1 MHNLGVAILK
11 WVVNKNKNN
20 IIGKPI
26 INGNT
31 LFEVKSFH
39 ESIKEYE
46 QTPLVRLKKMA
57 GFLGLSEIFVK
68 DESFRFGLNSFKV
81 LGASYAIGKHL
92 AQKLG
97 KDIFEVPYP
106 ILKSEE
112 VSEELGDLTFTTT
125 TDGNHGRGVAWMA
138 KQLGYKAVVYMPKG
152 STQNRVNHIAEMGA
166 DVTITE
172 WNYDDT
178 VRFTSEEA
186 LKNGFEV
193 IQDTAW
199 EGYEDVPKWI
209 MQGYSTIAQEI
220 IEQLQGVRPTHIFLQ
235 AGVGAFASVIAS
247 IFISIFSKNPPK
259 IIIVEPEKADCFY
272 KSALAGKV
280 EPVTGELTT
289 IMAGLACG
297 EPNPLGWE
305 ILKECTDVFVSVPD
319 WVTARG
325 MRILGNPLKGDARII
340 SGESGAVT
348 AGLLSVIAIDDKY
361 KELKEA
367 VNLNRDSKVL
377 VINTEGNTD
386 TEVYRRIVWDG
397 DYQSIL

>member
-1 MHNLGVAILK
+1 MK
-11 WVVNKNKNN
+11 WVVNKNKSNK
-20 IIGKPI
+20 IEKPI

-57 GFLGLSEIFVK
+57 GYLGLAEVFVK

-97 KDIFEVPYP
+97 KDIFEVPFP
-106 ILKSEE
+106 ILKSDEIR
-112 VSEELGDLTFTTT
+112 EELGELTLTTT

-138 KQLGYKAVVYMPKG
+138 KQLGYKSVVFMPKG

-166 DVTITE
+166 EVSITD

-178 VRFTSEEA
+178 VRYTSEVA
-186 LKNGFEV
+186 QKNGWEV

-348 AGLLSVIAIDDKY
+348 AGLLSVITIDDKY

-367 VNLNRDSKVL
+367 INLTSDSRVL

>member
-1 MHNLGVAILK
+1 VAFLK
-11 WVVNKNKNN
+11 WVVNKNKSN
-20 IIGKPI
+20 IIEKPI

-46 QTPLVRLKKMA
+46 ETPLVRLKKMA
-57 GFLGLSEIFVK
+57 NFLGLSEIFVK

-106 ILKSEE
+106 MLKSEE
-112 VSEELGDLTFTTT
+112 VREELGDLIFTTT

-138 KQLGYKAVVYMPKG
+138 KQLGYKSVVYMPKG
-152 STQNRVNHIAEMGA
+152 STQNRVNHITEMGA
-166 DVTITE
+166 DVSITE

-186 LKNGFEV
+186 LKNGWEV

-209 MQGYSTIAQEI
+209 MQGYSTIAQEVI
-220 IEQLQGVRPTHIFLQ
+220 GQLQGVRPTHIFLQ

-272 KSALAGKV
+272 KSAIAGKV

-319 WVTARG
+319 WITARG

-348 AGLLSVIAIDDKY
+348 AGLLSVITIDEKY

-367 VNLNRDSKVL
+367 INLNSDSKVL

>member
-1 MHNLGVAILK
+1 MGVAALK
-11 WVVNKNKNN
+11 WVVNKNKTNT
-20 IIGKPI
+20 IEKPI
-26 INGNT
+26 TNGNT

-46 QTPLVRLKKMA
+46 ETPLVRLKKMA
-57 GFLGLSEIFVK
+57 GYLGLSEIFVK

-106 ILKSEE
+106 VLKSDEIR
-112 VSEELGDLTFTTT
+112 EELGDLTLTTT

-138 KQLGYKAVVYMPKG
+138 KQLGYKAVIYMPKG
-152 STQNRVNHIAEMGA
+152 STQNRVNHILEMGA
-166 DVTITE
+166 DVTVTD
-172 WNYDDT
+172 WNYDET
-178 VRFTSEEA
+178 VRFTAEQA
-186 LKNGFEV
+186 MKNKCEV

-199 EGYEDVPKWI
+199 EGYEDVPRWI

-220 IEQLQGVRPTHIFLQ
+220 IEQLQGTRPTHIFLQ

-247 IFISIFSKNPPK
+247 IFVSIFSKNPPK

-272 KSALAGKV
+272 KSAISGQA
-280 EPVTGELTT
+280 ECVTGELNT

-297 EPNPLGWE
+297 EPNPLGYE
-305 ILKECTDVFVSVPD
+305 ILKQCTDVFVSVPD

-348 AGLLSVIAIDDKY
+348 TGLLSVITIDEKY

-367 VNLNRDSKVL
+367 IGLNSNSKVL

>member
-1 MHNLGVAILK
+1 MK
-11 WVVNKNKNN
+11 WVVNKNKSNK
-20 IIGKPI
+20 IEKPI

-57 GFLGLSEIFVK
+57 GYLGLGEVFVK

-97 KDIFEVPYP
+97 KDIFEVPFP
-106 ILKSEE
+106 ILKSDEIRE
-112 VSEELGDLTFTTT
+112 KLGDLTLTTT

-166 DVTITE
+166 EVSITD

-178 VRFTSEEA
+178 VRYTSEVA
-186 LKNGFEV
+186 QKNGWEV

-348 AGLLSVIAIDDKY
+348 AGLLSVITIDEKY

-367 VNLNRDSKVL
+367 INLTSDSKVL

>member
-1 MHNLGVAILK
+1 
-11 WVVNKNKNN
+11 
-20 IIGKPI
+20 
-26 INGNT
+26 
-31 LFEVKSFH
+31 
-39 ESIKEYE
+39 
-46 QTPLVRLKKMA
+46 
-57 GFLGLSEIFVK
+57 
-68 DESFRFGLNSFKV
+68 
-81 LGASYAIGKHL
+81 L
-92 AQKLG
+92 AQKLD
-97 KDIFEVPYP
+97 KDIFEVPFP
-106 ILKSEE
+106 ILKSDEIR
-112 VSEELGDLTFTTT
+112 EELGDLTLTTT

-166 DVTITE
+166 EVSITD

-178 VRFTSEEA
+178 VRYTSEVA
-186 LKNGFEV
+186 QKNGWEV

-272 KSALAGKV
+272 RSALAGKV

-297 EPNPLGWE
+297 EPNPLGWD

-325 MRILGNPLKGDARII
+325 MRILGNPLKGDTRII

-348 AGLLSVIAIDDKY
+348 AGLLSVITIDEKY

-367 VNLNRDSKVL
+367 INLTRDSKVL

>member
-1 MHNLGVAILK
+1 MK
-11 WVVNKNKNN
+11 WVVNKNKSNK
-20 IIGKPI
+20 IEKPI

-57 GFLGLSEIFVK
+57 GYLGLAEVFVK

-97 KDIFEVPYP
+97 KDIFEVPFP
-106 ILKSEE
+106 ILKSDEIR
-112 VSEELGDLTFTTT
+112 EELGDLTLTTT

-138 KQLGYKAVVYMPKG
+138 KQLGYKAVVFMPKG

-166 DVTITE
+166 DVSITD

-178 VRFTSEEA
+178 VRYTSEVA
-186 LKNGFEV
+186 QKNGWEV

-348 AGLLSVIAIDDKY
+348 AGLLSVITIDEKY
-361 KELKEA
+361 KELKE
-367 VNLNRDSKVL
+367 VINLTSDSKVL

>member
-1 MHNLGVAILK
+1 MK
-11 WVVNKNKNN
+11 WVVNKNKSNK
-20 IIGKPI
+20 IEKPI
-26 INGNT
+26 IDGNT

-57 GFLGLSEIFVK
+57 GYLGLGEVFVK

-97 KDIFEVPYP
+97 KDIFEVPFP
-106 ILKSEE
+106 ILKSDEIR
-112 VSEELGDLTFTTT
+112 EELGDLTLTTT

-166 DVTITE
+166 EVSITD
-172 WNYDDT
+172 WNYDET
-178 VRFTSEEA
+178 VRYTSEVA
-186 LKNGFEV
+186 QKNGWEV

-348 AGLLSVIAIDDKY
+348 AGLLSVITIDEKY

-367 VNLNRDSKVL
+367 INLTSDSRVL

>member
-1 MHNLGVAILK
+1 MK
-11 WVVNKNKNN
+11 WVVNKNKSNK
-20 IIGKPI
+20 IETPI

-57 GFLGLSEIFVK
+57 GYLGLSEVFVK

-97 KDIFEVPYP
+97 KDIFEVPFP
-106 ILKSEE
+106 ILKSDEIRN
-112 VSEELGDLTFTTT
+112 ELGDLTLTTT

-166 DVTITE
+166 DVSITE

-178 VRFTSEEA
+178 VRYTSEVA
-186 LKNGFEV
+186 QKNGWEV

-325 MRILGNPLKGDARII
+325 MRILGNPLKGDSRII

-348 AGLLSVIAIDDKY
+348 AGLLSVITFDKKY

-367 VNLNRDSKVL
+367 INLTSDSKVL

>member
-1 MHNLGVAILK
+1 VAILK
-11 WVVNKNKNN
+11 WIVNKNKSNN
-20 IIGKPI
+20 IEKPI

-46 QTPLVRLKKMA
+46 QTPLVRLKKMS
-57 GFLGLSEIFVK
+57 GYLGLSEVFVK

-81 LGASYAIGKHL
+81 LGASYAIGKYL

-106 ILKSEE
+106 ILKSDEIRK
-112 VSEELGDLTFTTT
+112 ELGDLTFTTT

-138 KQLGYKAVVYMPKG
+138 KQLGHKAVVNMPKG
-152 STQNRVNHIAEMGA
+152 STQNRVNHITEMGA
-166 DVTITE
+166 DVSITD
-172 WNYDDT
+172 WNYDET

-186 LKNGFEV
+186 KKNGWEV

-348 AGLLSVIAIDDKY
+348 AGLLSVITIDEKY

-367 VNLNRDSKVL
+367 INLNSDSRVL

-386 TEVYRRIVWDG
+386 TDVYRRIVWDG

>member
-1 MHNLGVAILK
+1 VAFLK
-11 WVVNKNKNN
+11 WVVNKNKSN
-20 IIGKPI
+20 IIEKPI

-46 QTPLVRLKKMA
+46 ETPLVRLKKMA
-57 GFLGLSEIFVK
+57 NFLGLSEIFVK

-112 VSEELGDLTFTTT
+112 VREELGDLIFTTT

-138 KQLGYKAVVYMPKG
+138 KQLGYKSVVYMPKG
-152 STQNRVNHIAEMGA
+152 STQNRVNHITEMGA
-166 DVTITE
+166 DVSITE

-186 LKNGFEV
+186 LKNGWEV

-209 MQGYSTIAQEI
+209 MQGYSTIAQEVI
-220 IEQLQGVRPTHIFLQ
+220 GQLQGVRPTHIFLQ

-272 KSALAGKV
+272 KSAIAGKV

-319 WVTARG
+319 WITARG

-348 AGLLSVIAIDDKY
+348 AGLLSVITIDEKY

-367 VNLNRDSKVL
+367 INLNSDSKVL